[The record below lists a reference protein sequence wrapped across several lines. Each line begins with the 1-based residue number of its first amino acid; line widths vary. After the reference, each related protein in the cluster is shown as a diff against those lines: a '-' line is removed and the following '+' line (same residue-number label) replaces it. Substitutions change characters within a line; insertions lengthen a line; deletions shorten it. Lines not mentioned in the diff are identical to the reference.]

1 MEATINK
8 AMLDEAVELVKD
20 KQLRHPSLR
29 GADSALYVH
38 VKITDNAFARD
49 DRGNPVPCEIC
60 HVLSYVW
67 PFPGQDAEP
76 GFVRYACIQ
85 KDVPENEVLDAIK
98 NGFFT
103 DEEKAAAEEEARKRV
118 AAEEAAKAKE
128 AE

>member
-8 AMLDEAVELVKD
+8 AMLEEAIELVKN
-20 KQLRHPSLR
+20 KQLRHTSLQ
-29 GADSALYVH
+29 GEDSALYIT
-38 VKITDNAFARD
+38 VKITDNTSARD

-60 HVLSYVW
+60 YVLSYVW
-67 PFPGQDAEP
+67 PFPGQDAKP

-85 KDVPENEVLDAIK
+85 KAVPENEVLDAIK

-103 DEEKAAAEEEARKRV
+103 EEEKAAAEVEARERV